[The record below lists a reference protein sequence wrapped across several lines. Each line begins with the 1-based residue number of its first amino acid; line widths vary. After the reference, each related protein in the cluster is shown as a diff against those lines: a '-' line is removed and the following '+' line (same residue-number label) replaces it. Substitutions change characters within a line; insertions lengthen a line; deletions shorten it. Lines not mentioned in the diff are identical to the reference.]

1 MNIDKF
7 VKNLLFAIN
16 NNIIDKRLLSED
28 VKGFRGGYFFLL
40 ISLLNKVITYFNF
53 KNKIIFTNQKP
64 YIKINDLYF
73 EIVNKYFLKIV
84 NEEYVSK
91 SNLTIKFLNKFKFK
105 PKIIVDVGAC
115 WGEYSLILGRYFNES
130 SIYAIEGSQKN
141 YKILRNNITFELNKI
156 KNVESYNYIVSDNNN
171 FKFIKNIIATTN
183 TVENDIIKNNKNYSK
198 VKSVTLKKFLFE
210 NKLTHIDFLKLDIEG
225 HELNLIKDILDID
238 IKFGQVEIINLNSL
252 EENLKF
258 LEQLSAK
265 YKLYDSEN
273 FKIIEENK
281 IKFYTSDK
289 LESLVAF
296 DVFIVSKK
304 IKRI

>member
-7 VKNLLFAIN
+7 AKDLLFAIN
-16 NNIIDKRLLSED
+16 NNIIDKKLLSED
-28 VKGFRGGYFFLL
+28 LKGFRGGYFFLL
-40 ISLLNKVITYFNF
+40 ISLLNKVIAYFNF

-64 YIKINDLYF
+64 YIKINDIYF

-91 SNLTIKFLNKFKFK
+91 SNLIIKFLNKFKFK

-115 WGEYSLILGRYFNES
+115 WGEYSLILGRYSNES
-130 SIYAIEGSQKN
+130 FIYAIEGSQKN

-183 TVENDIIKNNKNYSK
+183 TVENDISKNKQNYSK
-198 VKSVTLKKFLFE
+198 VKSITLKKFLFE
-210 NKLTHIDFLKLDIEG
+210 NKLNHIDFLKLDIEG
-225 HELNLIKDILDID
+225 HEINLIKDILDID
-238 IKFGQVEIINLNSL
+238 IKYGQIEIINLNSL

-258 LEQLSAK
+258 LEQLSTK

-273 FKIIEENK
+273 FNIIEENK
-281 IKFYTSDK
+281 IKLYTADK

-296 DVFIVSKK
+296 DVFIVSKN
-304 IKRI
+304 IETN